1 MTAAVDSATPSM
13 MPTVIMEAPRK
24 LTINTGSR
32 LWISSD
38 ETSMNSE
45 PNPNAQIP
53 AGNAR
58 HGTGV
63 MLDDGGLLKGI
74 CKLIVGTRNF

>member
-1 MTAAVDSATPSM
+1 MTM
-13 MPTVIMEAPRK
+13 NI
-24 LTINTGSR
+24 GSR

-53 AGNAR
+53 AGNVR
-58 HGTGV
+58 HDAYVAVGETGLFSGAALV
-63 MLDDGGLLKGI
+63 
-74 CKLIVGTRNF
+74 